1 MDYIDRFL
9 SNINKEED
17 LDKLHERLLDRRPLS
32 ELAEHKDQLTGLT
45 VVSEWTEK
53 AEELVKNAG
62 KVIGLRTGFDSLDD
76 LTKGLKGGDLIVLA
90 GQPSHGKTLVGNN
103 VAYKMAK
110 RGDPVLFVTLE
121 MTKEKVT
128 ARFMQIAQD
137 DGADPNDLQIFY
149 QEVDWLGAPDLPM
162 LIRKAIQEAGCKTVI
177 IDHLHFLADR
187 EARDMRMEIGN
198 ITKKMKRAAVEL
210 NVPIILLAQVKRLD
224 DAKRLPQN
232 HDLKESG
239 YIEQD
244 ADIILMVWRDIS
256 VDSVDPNAVQI
267 YCTKNRDNGFTT
279 ERIKNFRQR
288 GATLYEEGWGTQTS
302 IKDPFDN

>member
-9 SNINKEED
+9 KNFDEKD
-17 LDKLHERLLDRRPLS
+17 LDKLHEKLLDKRPLS
-32 ELAEHKDQLTGLT
+32 EIMASRDELTGL
-45 VVSEWTEK
+45 SILADYTER
-53 AEELVKNAG
+53 AHDLVKNAG
-62 KVIGLRTGFDSLDD
+62 KVSGLKTGYDSIDD

-90 GQPSHGKTLVGNN
+90 GQPSHGKTLIGNN
-103 VAYKMAK
+103 IAYRMAK

-128 ARFMQIAQD
+128 ARFMQIAEAD
-137 DGADPNDLQIFY
+137 NTDPNELQIFY
-149 QEVDWLGAPDLPM
+149 QEVDWLGAPELPL
-162 LIRKAIQEAGCKTVI
+162 LIKKAITEAGCKTVI

-224 DAKRLPQN
+224 DPKRKPQN

-244 ADIILMVWRDIS
+244 ADIILMVWRDIA
-256 VDSVDPNAVQI
+256 VDSQDTNAVEV
-267 YCTKNRDNGFTT
+267 YCTKNRDEGFT
-279 ERIKNFRQR
+279 EDRVKYLYQK
-288 GATLYEEGWGTQTS
+288 ASTLHDNMFSKS
-302 IKDPFDN
+302 IVDPFSS